1 MAYQILYT
9 PDANGYVTISFS
21 LFDPDQDNISVL
33 NTYVSAING
42 VDVTPFLPNWLTVSV
57 SNQYLV
63 AGGYKGSMS
72 AVNVYYLIKT
82 NHSNIETG
90 SGYYIVTEYTDG
102 INGTQSVRTKF
113 FNSSFFYDFGHNAF
127 IGRANMSY
135 GTIRRW
141 NQIYVLS
148 YSEAGIVGL
157 AEHFPN
163 YSFSIYD
170 YGNTPPS
177 VIDIELFLNNRKEK
191 FYVFQTMFN
200 NNYLNNDIMF
210 ILYVDSKGRVGG
222 AENVVEIRY
231 HFPNSND
238 LGIRITYSYMVT
250 PFEIRKIYHYITVS
264 NWHYN
269 NPNASKFLFHELHY
283 ETNPL
288 NDELTVSFYLNNRLI
303 FRDKFTYSLFY
314 PLLYDMNLAYGDAFY
329 LNTTFIP
336 GDITQE
342 QLRHLRNRVFHDC
355 YPYIK
360 PATITTISVD
370 GVIIPQ

>member
-42 VDVTPFLPNWLTVSV
+42 VDVTPFLPDWLTVSV

-82 NHSNIETG
+82 DHPNIETG

-127 IGRANMSY
+127 IGRANINYST
-135 GTIRRW
+135 TIRW
-141 NQIYVLS
+141 GQIYVLS
-148 YSEAGIVGL
+148 YSIAGGMQGTD
-157 AEHFPN
+157 EHFPN
-163 YSFSIYD
+163 YSFSIY
-170 YGNTPPS
+170 YHGSAPPR
-177 VIDIELFLNNRKEK
+177 VDDIELFLNNRKEK
-191 FYVFQTMFN
+191 FYVFQTIFN
-200 NNYLNNDIMF
+200 SRVIDNNIMF
-210 ILYVDSKGRVGG
+210 ILNVDSKGRVGG
-222 AENVVEIRY
+222 GENVVEIRY
-231 HFPNSND
+231 LFPNSND

-269 NPNASKFLFHELHY
+269 RPNASRFLFQELHY

-303 FRDKFTYSLFY
+303 FRDEFTYSLFY
-314 PLLYDMNLAYGDAFY
+314 PLLYDMNPSYGNCF

-342 QLRHLRNRVFHDC
+342 QLRHLRNRAFHDC

-370 GVIIPQ
+370 GVIIPP

>member
-42 VDVTPFLPNWLTVSV
+42 VDVTPFLPEWLTVSV

-82 NHSNIETG
+82 DHPNIETG

-127 IGRANMSY
+127 ISRANMYYS
-135 GTIRRW
+135 TIRRW
-141 NQIYVLS
+141 DQIYVLS
-148 YSEAGIVGL
+148 YSEAGAATL

-170 YGNTPPS
+170 NGASPPT
-177 VIDIELFLNNRKEK
+177 VNDIELFLNNRKEK
-191 FYVFQTMFN
+191 FYVFQTIFN
-200 NNYLNNDIMF
+200 NNNLNNHTMF
-210 ILYVDSKGRVGG
+210 RLNVDSKGRVGG
-222 AENVVEIRY
+222 WENVVEIIY
-231 HFPNSND
+231 LFPNSND

-269 NPNASKFLFHELHY
+269 SPNASKFLFQELHY

-314 PLLYDMNLAYGDAFY
+314 PLLYDITPSYGYSFY

-370 GVIIPQ
+370 GVIIPP